1 MSDDWRTVVEFVGGP
16 LCGERRTFV
25 LPLGGDYRELV
36 NPRLFSSE
44 PVPTPYDGARHI
56 YKLKPWR
63 GRTIYFYEGIRA

>member
-16 LCGERRTFV
+16 LCGERRTIV
-25 LPLGGDYRELV
+25 LPLDGDYREPV
-36 NPRLFSSE
+36 NPQWFGSDTETSS
-44 PVPTPYDGARHI
+44 VRHI